1 MFAAAVTKGD
11 VTVKNVIPK
20 HLESISAKLLEI
32 GCEVEESDDAV
43 RVVASKPL
51 GHTHVKT
58 LPYPGFPT
66 DMQPQMTVTLALSH
80 GTSIVTETIFD
91 NRFKYVDE
99 LTKMGAKIRVE
110 GNIAV
115 VEGVKGFTGASV
127 NALDLRAGAALVLA
141 GLCADGYTTI
151 DDIHYIQR
159 GYEKFDEKL
168 QSLGAVIEIVDND
181 RDEQRFKLKAV

>member
-1 MFAAAVTKGD
+1 
-11 VTVKNVIPK
+11 
-20 HLESISAKLLEI
+20 
-32 GCEVEESDDAV
+32 
-43 RVVASKPL
+43 
-51 GHTHVKT
+51 
-58 LPYPGFPT
+58 
-66 DMQPQMTVTLALSH
+66 MT
-80 GTSIVTETIFD
+80 ENIFD

-168 QSLGAVIEIVDND
+168 QSLGAAIEIVDND
-181 RDEQRFKLKAV
+181 RDAQRFKLEAV